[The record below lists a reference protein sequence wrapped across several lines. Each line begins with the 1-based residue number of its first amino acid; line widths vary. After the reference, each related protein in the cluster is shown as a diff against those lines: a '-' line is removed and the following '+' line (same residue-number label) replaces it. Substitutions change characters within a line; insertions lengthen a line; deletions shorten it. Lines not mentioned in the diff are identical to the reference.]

1 MSAWRAGRLFDP
13 ADEPVVG
20 STDRAIRHPLW
31 SPWGWPLPVGIGAVV
46 VMALVV
52 AVLALRLIAGGG
64 VRTFRVPREQATF
77 ASVERGVFH
86 DLIPLHATVVPRDTV
101 YVDTIDGGRVDR
113 VLVEPGDMVQEGQ
126 PIVELTN
133 TNLALQVIQ
142 EESQL
147 NQAISQL
154 QQNEIALEQQQLS
167 NARALA
173 EIDYNLVRLGRSAE
187 RRESLAAQNSISL
200 EQRDLVADE
209 LAHFRRLRP
218 IQAESSQR
226 QTELYDHLLPDIH
239 LQLKILRGNL
249 AVVHDKLDSLI
260 VRAPV
265 AGKVTAIDLKIG
277 ETPTAGKRLAE
288 IAPQTGMKLAADVDE
303 FYLPRVRVGQ
313 TATINIEGSP
323 ANVTVQRVYP
333 QVHDGQFR
341 IDLAFSSDSPV
352 TLVEGATELGSLQL
366 GGDTSALILP
376 TGPFLERT
384 GGDWVFV
391 VTQDGRSAERRRIK
405 LGRRNSEQLEIT
417 GSLEAGERVM
427 TSDYTGFDQVD
438 RLILTR

>member
-1 MSAWRAGRLFDP
+1 MSALRAIRLFKL
-13 ADEPVVG
+13 ADGAVVG
-20 STDRAIRHPLW
+20 STDRAIRRPFW
-31 SPWGWPLPVGIGAVV
+31 SPLGWPLPARIGAVIV
-46 VMALVV
+46 TALVV
-52 AVLALRLIAGGG
+52 AVLGLKLIAGGA
-64 VRTFRVPREQATF
+64 VRTFRVSREQVTF
-77 ASVERGVFH
+77 ASVERGMFH
-86 DLIPLHATVVPRDTV
+86 DLIPLHATVVPRETV

-187 RRESLAAQNSISL
+187 RRESLAAQHSIAL
-200 EQRDLVADE
+200 EQRDLVTDE
-209 LAHFRRLRP
+209 LAYYRRLRP
-218 IQAESSQR
+218 IQADSSQR
-226 QTELYDHLLPDIH
+226 QSELYDQLLPDIR
-239 LQLKILRGNL
+239 LQLKILRSNL

-265 AGKVTAIDLKIG
+265 TGKVTEIDLKIG
-277 ETPTAGKRLAE
+277 ETPGPGKRLAE
-288 IAPQTGMKLAADVDE
+288 IAPQTGMKLTAAVDE
-303 FYLPRVRVGQ
+303 FYLSRVRAGQ

-333 QVHDGQFR
+333 QVRDGQFR
-341 IDLAFSSDSPV
+341 IDLVFSSDSPP
-352 TLVEGATELGSLQL
+352 TLVEGATERGRLRL
-366 GGDTSALILP
+366 GGDIAALVLP
-376 TGPFLERT
+376 TGPFLDRT

-391 VTQDGRSAERRRIK
+391 AAPDGRSAERRQIK
-405 LGRRNSEQLEIT
+405 IGRRNGEQLEIK
-417 GSLEAGERVM
+417 GGLAAGERVL
-427 TSDYTGFDQVD
+427 TCDYTGFEKVD